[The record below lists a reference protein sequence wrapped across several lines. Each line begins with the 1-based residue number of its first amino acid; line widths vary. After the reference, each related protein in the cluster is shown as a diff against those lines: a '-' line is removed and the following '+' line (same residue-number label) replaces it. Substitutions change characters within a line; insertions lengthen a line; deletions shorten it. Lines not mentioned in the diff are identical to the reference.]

1 MRFPTLLTTLAVC
14 AATTAHAQQI
24 YVPADYQCSVQ
35 ILVAVDR
42 GMPPGMRDLEPAR
55 LSCMGLTQ
63 VHMMMTDPEMNTAQT
78 RRAVESVFRREGLT
92 R

>member
-1 MRFPTLLTTLAVC
+1 MRIPALLTTLAIC
-14 AATTAHAQQI
+14 AGTTAQAQQI

-42 GMPPGMRDLEPAR
+42 GMPPGLQDLEPAR
-55 LSCMGLTQ
+55 LSCIGLTQ
-63 VHMMMTDPEMNTAQT
+63 VHMMMTDPEMNSAQA

>member
-1 MRFPTLLTTLAVC
+1 MRISILLASIGFC
-14 AATTAHAQQI
+14 AAGAAQAQQL

-42 GMPPGMRDLEPAR
+42 GMPSGLDDLDPTL

-63 VHMMMTDPEMNTAQT
+63 IHMAMTDPEMNSAET
-78 RRAVESVFRREGLT
+78 RRAVESVFRREGLA